1 MDYFNNR
8 MNFMNPIN
16 PMQNISGMSNSCPF
30 IYVSSLEEAKNYP
43 VVPNNTC
50 ILFLNDFSGFF
61 IKKVDS
67 MGIPEISMFKAERVP
82 IETSPVQADTK
93 SVEIDELKREI
104 SELKSLICQKV
115 TTKEAN
121 DDFKLTPDDSA
132 VQSVQTANKG

>member
-1 MDYFNNR
+1 MDYFNSR
-8 MNFMNPIN
+8 MNFMNSMN
-16 PMQNISGMSNSCPF
+16 PMQNVQSSCPF
-30 IYVSSLEEAKNYP
+30 IYVSNLEEAKNYP

-50 ILFLNDFSGFF
+50 IMFKNDFSCFF

-67 MGIPEISMFKAERVP
+67 MGIPEISMFKTERVP

-121 DDFKLTPDDSA
+121 DEFKLTPDDSA

>member
-8 MNFMNPIN
+8 MNFMNSIN
-16 PMQNISGMSNSCPF
+16 PMQNVPSSCPF
-30 IYVSSLEEAKNYP
+30 IYVSNLEEAKNYP

-50 ILFLNDFSGFF
+50 ILFNHDFSAFY

-82 IETSPVQADTK
+82 IETSPIQADTK

-104 SELKSLICQKV
+104 SEIKSLICQKV
-115 TTKEAN
+115 KEGN
-121 DDFKLTPDDSA
+121 DEFKLTPADA
-132 VQSVQTANKG
+132 TVQSVQTADKR

>member
-1 MDYFNNR
+1 MDFYNNR

-16 PMQNISGMSNSCPF
+16 PMQNMSNLSNPCPF
-30 IYVSSLEEAKNYP
+30 IYVSNLEEAKNYP

-50 ILFLNDFSGFF
+50 ILFNRDFSAFY

-82 IETSPVQADTK
+82 IESSPVPADTK

-104 SELKSLICQKV
+104 SELKALICQKA
-115 TTKEAN
+115 KEDN
-121 DDFKLTPDDSA
+121 DGFELTSTDTA
-132 VQSVQTANKG
+132 VQPVQTANKR